1 MNRKR
6 FDAYPTETAVTRAL
20 LNRVPISGI
29 VCEPCAGAGLMAGE
43 LQKETAVSSVR
54 TNDIDVE
61 QYARYGRH
69 DFFGDATDPLADVW
83 SYPIADFQRP
93 FSWIVTN
100 PPFNQAMGVLR
111 QSWEHA
117 SVGVAFL
124 LRLTFLEPA
133 GKRSGERGEWLAAH
147 EDQMTHLITLGQPRP
162 SFTGNGKT
170 DSATVAWMVWQ
181 KDWSWDRMG
190 IERPFQFA
198 MKWKL

>member
-1 MNRKR
+1 MSRKK
-6 FDAYPTETAVTRAL
+6 FDAYPTETAVTRVL

-43 LQKETAVSSVR
+43 LQKKTAVSSVW
-54 TNDIDVE
+54 TNDVNVDHCDHV
-61 QYARYGRH
+61 
-69 DFFGDATDPLADVW
+69 DFLSDATDPLADVW
-83 SYPIADFQRP
+83 TYQIADFQRP
-93 FSWIVTN
+93 FSWVVTN

-117 SVGVAFL
+117 SIGVAFL

-170 DSATVAWMVWQ
+170 DSATVAWLVWQ
-181 KDWSWDRMG
+181 KDWSWDALG

-198 MKWKL
+198 MRWKL